1 MELPRD
7 KMNDAAQGEIY
18 WRTQFDVAN
27 MNERLRVC
35 CACCSDNII
44 VAFTRWP
51 VRENAAQILETVG
64 TVVLFVDLRVCLKYC
79 NNWRV
84 AQLQIRRKSVLIA
97 AYLDWVV

>member
-35 CACCSDNII
+35 CACCSDNIC
-44 VAFTRWP
+44 VASTRWP
-51 VRENAAQILETVG
+51 VRKNAAQVLETVG
-64 TVVLFVDLRVCLKYC
+64 TVVLFADLRVCLEYC

-84 AQLQIRRKSVLIA
+84 AQLQIRCKSVLIA
-97 AYLDWVV
+97 AYLNLVV